1 MIEGKTYLFAYCSIS
16 LIKLEIQ
23 PIFLGRKNALENTQ
37 VLIYSKQM
45 QHAVSEGEDMWDA
58 VYMIRV
64 SQDIFPANL
73 LILRERT
80 NIKYLKGLKN

>member
-1 MIEGKTYLFAYCSIS
+1 
-16 LIKLEIQ
+16 
-23 PIFLGRKNALENTQ
+23 
-37 VLIYSKQM
+37 M